1 MATGIDISSIPVER
15 NAQSPNYLDITISRA
30 ICLTTDE
37 AVCAIECLDGLHV
50 TNIENTFS
58 HGGGER
64 TVLRVY
70 LGFVGAEDARVA
82 IMRKIAEVGREKLDK
97 EDRARRDQ
105 EARRRESRQ
114 FMEVLRL
121 GELGGGN
128 SRQIRKRSRAAARS
142 LGIAWATIQGRAS

>member
-1 MATGIDISSIPVER
+1 
-15 NAQSPNYLDITISRA
+15 
-30 ICLTTDE
+30 
-37 AVCAIECLDGLHV
+37 
-50 TNIENTFS
+50 
-58 HGGGER
+58 
-64 TVLRVY
+64 
-70 LGFVGAEDARVA
+70 
-82 IMRKIAEVGREKLDK
+82 MRKIAEVGREKLDK

-142 LGIAWATIQGRAS
+142 LGIAWATIQGRKK